1 MGMGMPETCYAR
13 SGDVM
18 VAYQVVGQ
26 GPFDVVIAPPWV
38 SHVELVWETV
48 GWAAFLRGIAEHARV
63 LVFDKRGTG
72 LSDRVAGV
80 PTLEERSDDIRA
92 VMEAAGSDRA
102 AVFGASE
109 SVPMSVVFAASYPE
123 RVSALVL
130 YGGMART
137 LWAPDYLF
145 GFTEREMRKV
155 IEEEIEAFLTPGA
168 FEAFVRR
175 GFPSA
180 TEKDVRAWARHVRYG
195 ASPGSLEALERM
207 NMAIDVRDVLGV
219 VSAPTLVVHQRG
231 DPWVRVEH
239 GRYLAQHIPGAA
251 YVELDGDEH
260 ISTAATAPQLLAQVM
275 PFLQEAV
282 TREAPEPDKVLATV
296 LFSDIV
302 GSTARAAE
310 LGDAHWREL
319 LAAHHGRVRAQL
331 ARFRGVELDTAGDG
345 FFARFDGP
353 ARGIRCALAIRDAVR
368 ELGLEVRLGLH
379 AGECEVLDA
388 KVAGIAVAIGARVSA
403 RAAAGEVLVSQTVK
417 DLVAG
422 FGITFDDRGLVEL
435 KGVPGEWRLYSVVS
449 PKPDGR

>member
-1 MGMGMPETCYAR
+1 MGMGMPETRYAR

-18 VAYQVVGQ
+18 IAYQVLGE
-26 GPFDVVIAPPWV
+26 GPFDVVIVPGAV
-38 SHVELVWETV
+38 SHVELQWE
-48 GWAAFLRGIAEHARV
+48 AAGSAALRRGLAEHAR
-63 LVFDKRGTG
+63 LIVFDKRGSG
-72 LSDRVAGV
+72 LSDRIAGA

-92 VMEAAGSDRA
+92 VMDAAGSDRA
-102 AVFGASE
+102 ALFGVSE
-109 SVPMSVVFAASYPE
+109 GVPMSVVFAASYPE

-130 YGGMART
+130 YAGMARM

-145 GFTEREMRKV
+145 GATEREMRKE
-155 IEEEIEAFLTPGA
+155 IEENFEAFLTPGGL
-168 FEAFVRR
+168 EALARI

-180 TEKDVRAWARHVRYG
+180 DEDEVRAWARVFRYG
-195 ASPGSLEALERM
+195 SSPSSGEALDRM
-207 NMAIDVRDVLGV
+207 NMAIDVRDVLPV
-219 VSAPTLVVHQRG
+219 VSAPTLVVHQRA

-251 YVELDGDEH
+251 YMELDGDEH
-260 ISTAATAPQLLAQVM
+260 LPTAAGVPEWLAHVM

-310 LGDAHWREL
+310 LGDLRWREL
-319 LAAHHGRVRAQL
+319 LAGHHARVRAQL
-331 ARFRGVELDTAGDG
+331 ARYRGMELDTAGDG

-353 ARGIRCALAIRDAVR
+353 ARAIRCALAIRDAVR
-368 ELGLEVRLGLH
+368 EIGLEVRLGLH
-379 AGECEVLDA
+379 AGECEVLDG
-388 KVAGIAVAIGARVSA
+388 KVAGIAVSIGARVSA

-422 FGITFDDRGLVEL
+422 SGIAFDDRGLAEL
-435 KGVPGEWRLYSVVS
+435 KGVPGQWRLYSVTS
-449 PKPDGR
+449 PGPGGQ